1 MLTGLQSGEY
11 DAATCSFYGTAERFK
26 TFDYSENPT
35 GLSDARLIIR
45 SDEKNINSLE
55 DLAKSGKKLAPI
67 PTDDARYTLINQYN
81 EKHPNNKIEFE
92 GATEN
97 PPRSLMCLKPSVL
110 ANMTRRFTLTRL
122 SKALKMNSALI

>member
-1 MLTGLQSGEY
+1 MLCLRDCRVASMMRQ
-11 DAATCSFYGTAERFK
+11 TCSFYGTAERFK
-26 TFDYSENPT
+26 TFDYSENLT

-81 EKHPNNKIEFE
+81 EKHPNNKI
-92 GATEN
+92 
-97 PPRSLMCLKPSVL
+97 
-110 ANMTRRFTLTRL
+110 
-122 SKALKMNSALI
+122 